1 MELKSYQKKAINDL
15 KSYLECLDSYGIKE
29 GWNKYWQDMGVN
41 AGKYHDKIKAVPN
54 VCAKVP
60 TGGGKTFIACASIK
74 VISDVVSKIDKIFVI
89 WLVPSEAILTQ
100 TLENLKNY
108 QNQAKSHFVDTFCAF
123 LYCLF
128 LD

>member
-15 KSYLECLDSYGIKE
+15 KSYLECLDSYGIVK
-29 GWNKYWQDMGVN
+29 GWDKYWLDKGVK
-41 AGKYHDKIKAVPN
+41 ASKYHDKIKAVPN

-100 TLENLKNY
+100 TLKNLKNPR
-108 QNQAKSHFVDTFCAF
+108 HPHTDR
-123 LYCLF
+123 
-128 LD
+128 